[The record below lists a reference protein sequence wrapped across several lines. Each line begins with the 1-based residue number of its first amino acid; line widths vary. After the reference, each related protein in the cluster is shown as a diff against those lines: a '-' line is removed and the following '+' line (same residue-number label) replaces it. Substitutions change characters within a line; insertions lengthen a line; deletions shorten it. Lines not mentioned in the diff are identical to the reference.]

1 MLLQGFSVPLKNKDL
16 LFTTLGFYLEPG
28 QNRMLQLAFRN
39 QIYEIMLTNDA
50 FDRVKYPEHKEI
62 IQFRYNPSDAL
73 PVALREE
80 YADSERDTYYV
91 PKKKLPNG
99 SMRVEKLD
107 YDGEYGLVYALL
119 EPKYENGWYVIRIGI
134 DF

>member
-16 LFTTLGFYLEPG
+16 LFTTMGFYLEPR

-62 IQFRYNPSDAL
+62 IQFRYIHL
-73 PVALREE
+73 MHCRLH
-80 YADSERDTYYV
+80 YV
-91 PKKKLPNG
+91 KNMQIQ
-99 SMRVEKLD
+99 ST
-107 YDGEYGLVYALL
+107 
-119 EPKYENGWYVIRIGI
+119 
-134 DF
+134 

>member
-50 FDRVKYPEHKEI
+50 FDRGKYPEHKEI

-80 YADSERDTYYV
+80 YADSEYLKEHSLSNMKGSGLIRADCKDLFFRLYF
-91 PKKKLPNG
+91 LPEDQ
-99 SMRVEKLD
+99 ML
-107 YDGEYGLVYALL
+107 LL
-119 EPKYENGWYVIRIGI
+119 EEK
-134 DF
+134 

>member
-1 MLLQGFSVPLKNKDL
+1 MLLQGFSVPLKNKYL

-80 YADSERDTYYV
+80 YVDSEGIYKIPRAPVCHRDCRCN
-91 PKKKLPNG
+91 PA
-99 SMRVEKLD
+99 
-107 YDGEYGLVYALL
+107 DGF
-119 EPKYENGWYVIRIGI
+119 PR
-134 DF
+134 